1 MRIVTRLFGL
11 FFLLAALLVL
21 AADLAAADQGSDSEI
36 MPLGGLWYSLD
47 PASLNLV
54 QAVIE
59 RYIWEPLW
67 DPLLLAVL
75 QWPAAPAF
83 GLLGLLLMALGF
95 LRLPSAKDKAGDE
108 TPAKRAAA
116 IAKSTTRPPS

>member
-1 MRIVTRLFGL
+1 MRIVARLLGL
-11 FFLLAALLVL
+11 FLLLVALLVL
-21 AADLAAADQGSDSEI
+21 AATGQGSDSEI
-36 MPLGGLWYSLD
+36 MPLGKLWYSLN

-67 DPLLLAVL
+67 DSVLLAVL

-83 GLLGLLLMALGF
+83 GLLGVLLMVLSF
-95 LRLPSAKDKAGDE
+95 LRLPARKDKAGDE
-108 TPAKRAAA
+108 KPAKPAAGA
-116 IAKSTTRPPS
+116 TTRPPS

>member
-1 MRIVTRLFGL
+1 MRIVARLFGL

-21 AADLAAADQGSDSEI
+21 AADLAAAGQGSDTEI
-36 MPLGGLWYSLD
+36 MPLGALWYSLNS
-47 PASLNLV
+47 ASLNLV

-67 DPLLLAVL
+67 DPVLLAVL

-83 GLLGLLLMALGF
+83 GLLGVVLMVLSF
-95 LRLPSAKDKAGDE
+95 LRLPARKDKAGDDKS
-108 TPAKRAAA
+108 AKRAAGA
-116 IAKSTTRPPS
+116 TTRPPS

>member
-1 MRIVTRLFGL
+1 MRIVARLFGL

-21 AADLAAADQGSDSEI
+21 AADLAAAGRGSDSEI
-36 MPLGGLWYSLD
+36 MPLGALWYSLNS
-47 PASLNLV
+47 ASLNLV

-67 DPLLLAVL
+67 DPVLLAVL

-83 GLLGLLLMALGF
+83 GLLGAVLMGLSF
-95 LRLPSAKDKAGDE
+95 LRLPGRKDQTGDE
-108 TPAKRAAA
+108 KPAKRAADA
-116 IAKSTTRPPS
+116 TTRPPS

>member
-1 MRIVTRLFGL
+1 MRIVARLFGL
-11 FFLLAALLVL
+11 FFLLAALLVV
-21 AADLAAADQGSDSEI
+21 AADLAAAGQGSDTEI
-36 MPLGGLWYSLD
+36 MPLGALWYSLN

-67 DPLLLAVL
+67 DPVLLTVL

-83 GLLGLLLMALGF
+83 GLLGVVLMVLSF
-95 LRLPSAKDKAGDE
+95 LRLPARKDKAGDDK
-108 TPAKRAAA
+108 PAERAAGA
-116 IAKSTTRPPS
+116 TTRPPS

>member
-1 MRIVTRLFGL
+1 MRIAARLFGL

-21 AADLAAADQGSDSEI
+21 GADLAAAGEGNDTEM
-36 MPLGGLWYSLD
+36 MPLGALWYALD

-67 DPLLLAVL
+67 DPVLLAVL
-75 QWPAAPAF
+75 QWPAAPTF
-83 GLLGLLLMALGF
+83 GLLGVLLMVLGF
-95 LRLPSAKDKAGDE
+95 VRLPARKDKADDGK
-108 TPAKRAAA
+108 PAKPAGGA
-116 IAKSTTRPPS
+116 TTRPPS

>member
-1 MRIVTRLFGL
+1 MRIVARLFGL
-11 FFLLAALLVL
+11 FLLLVALLVL
-21 AADLAAADQGSDSEI
+21 AADLAAAGQGSDSQI
-36 MPLGGLWYSLD
+36 MPLGALWYSLN

-67 DPLLLAVL
+67 DPVLLAVL

-83 GLLGLLLMALGF
+83 GLLGVLLMVLSF
-95 LRLPSAKDKAGDE
+95 LRLPARKDKAGDE
-108 TPAKRAAA
+108 KPAKPAGGA
-116 IAKSTTRPPS
+116 TTRPPS

>member
-1 MRIVTRLFGL
+1 MRIVARLFGL
-11 FFLLAALLVL
+11 FLLLVALLVL
-21 AADLAAADQGSDSEI
+21 AADLAAAGQGSDSEI
-36 MPLGGLWYSLD
+36 MPLGALWYSLD

-67 DPLLLAVL
+67 DPVLLAVL

-83 GLLGLLLMALGF
+83 GLLGVLLMVLSF
-95 LRLPSAKDKAGDE
+95 LRLPARKDKAGDE
-108 TPAKRAAA
+108 KPAKPAGGA
-116 IAKSTTRPPS
+116 TTRPPS

>member
-1 MRIVTRLFGL
+1 MRIVARLFGL

-21 AADLAAADQGSDSEI
+21 AADLAAAGQGSDTEI
-36 MPLGGLWYSLD
+36 MPLGALWYSLNS
-47 PASLNLV
+47 ASLNLV

-67 DPLLLAVL
+67 DPVLIAVL

-83 GLLGLLLMALGF
+83 AILGVLLIGLSF
-95 LRLPSAKDKAGDE
+95 VRLPARAEDAGDG
-108 TPAKRAAA
+108 KAAER
-116 IAKSTTRPPS
+116 STDP

>member
-21 AADLAAADQGSDSEI
+21 AAGQGGDTEI
-36 MPLGGLWYSLD
+36 MPLGALWFSLHS
-47 PASLNLV
+47 ASLNLV

-59 RYIWEPLW
+59 RYIWVPLW
-67 DPLLLAVL
+67 DPVLLAVL

-83 GLLGLLLMALGF
+83 GILGALLIGVSF
-95 LRLPSAKDKAGDE
+95 LRLPARDDKADGE
-108 TPAKRAAA
+108 KPA
-116 IAKSTTRPPS
+116 

>member
-1 MRIVTRLFGL
+1 MRIVARLFGL
-11 FFLLAALLVL
+11 FFLLAALLVV
-21 AADLAAADQGSDSEI
+21 AADLAAAGQGSDTEI
-36 MPLGGLWYSLD
+36 MSLGALWYSLN

-67 DPLLLAVL
+67 DPVLLAVL

-83 GLLGLLLMALGF
+83 GLLGVVLMVLSF
-95 LRLPSAKDKAGDE
+95 LRLPARKDKAGDDK
-108 TPAKRAAA
+108 PAERAAGA
-116 IAKSTTRPPS
+116 TTRPPS

>member
-1 MRIVTRLFGL
+1 MRIVARLFGL
-11 FFLLAALLVL
+11 FFLLAALLVV
-21 AADLAAADQGSDSEI
+21 AADLAAAGQGSDTEI
-36 MPLGGLWYSLD
+36 MPLGALWYSLN

-67 DPLLLAVL
+67 DPVLLAVL

-83 GLLGLLLMALGF
+83 GLLGVVLMVLSF
-95 LRLPSAKDKAGDE
+95 LRLPARKDKAGDDK
-108 TPAKRAAA
+108 PAERAAGA
-116 IAKSTTRPPS
+116 TTRPPS

>member
-1 MRIVTRLFGL
+1 MRIVARLFGL

-21 AADLAAADQGSDSEI
+21 AADLAAAGQGSDTEI
-36 MPLGGLWYSLD
+36 MPLGALWYSLNS
-47 PASLNLV
+47 ASLNLV

-67 DPLLLAVL
+67 DPVLLTVL

-83 GLLGLLLMALGF
+83 GLLGVVLLALSF
-95 LRLPSAKDKAGDE
+95 LRLPARKDKAGDDK
-108 TPAKRAAA
+108 PAKRAAGA
-116 IAKSTTRPPS
+116 TTRPPS